1 MAVLPPLIDADTL
14 AAHLGHPSLR
24 IFDAT
29 VHLRREA
36 AGTPYVPESGRAGYE
51 HRHLPGAA
59 FADLIGDLAEPASP
73 FPFALPDA
81 ARFAAAAGALGIGP
95 GTHAVT
101 YSQTAPM
108 WATRLWWLL
117 GYFGFDEVSVLDGGL
132 EAWREKGYD
141 VERGTAS
148 YSPVRFE
155 AGPRPERLARR
166 SDVEAVVADGKAG
179 RASVPQLINALRPDA
194 FAGLTPGAYSRP
206 GRIPGS
212 ISVPYA
218 DLLDDSGRFRDT
230 ESIEGRFASAGV
242 DGDAP
247 VIAYCGGGISATV
260 DVFALGLLGRP
271 ARLYDGSLTE
281 WSADPSLPLE
291 TDHERGR

>member
-1 MAVLPPLIDADTL
+1 MALLPPLVDADTL
-14 AAHLGHPSLR
+14 AAHLDQPSLR

-29 VHLRREA
+29 VHLRRVA
-36 AGTPYVPESGRAGYE
+36 TGTPYVPESGHAGYE
-51 HRHLPGAA
+51 EGHLPGAA

-73 FPFALPDA
+73 FPFTLPDA
-81 ARFAAAAGALGIGP
+81 ARFAAAAGALGIGS
-95 GTHAVT
+95 GTHVVT

-132 EAWREKGYD
+132 EAWREKGYE
-141 VERGTAS
+141 VEVGTVA
-148 YSPVRFE
+148 YTPARFE
-155 AGPRPERLARR
+155 ARPRPERLVRR
-166 SDVEAVVADGKAG
+166 RDVEAVVAEGEVG
-179 RASVPQLINALRPDA
+179 RASVARLINALRPDA

-212 ISVPYA
+212 INVPYA
-218 DLLDDSGRFRDT
+218 DLLDGSSRFRDT
-230 ESIEGRFASAGV
+230 ESIAARFASAGV
-242 DGDAP
+242 GGDKP

-260 DVFALGLLGRP
+260 DIFALDLLGRP

-291 TDHERGR
+291 TDL